1 MIEKVVRSIFLKIF
15 GLEGYLAIVS
25 DAYLRITNFGFL
37 QNKYP
42 ELFFLKKIIKPG
54 FVSID
59 IGANVGYYSTN
70 ISKLSGATGKVLAIE
85 PVPLFSNVFKRNA
98 HKFALKNITLHQ
110 TALGAEN
117 KNISMGTPVIDG
129 VFRHGL
135 THVLSA
141 ENDNTALETFEA
153 EMKIPDELFAN
164 ITQLDFI
171 KCDVEGYEIYLF
183 PHLVNTIKKFN
194 PLIQIEISTSENR
207 KIIYELLAP
216 LGYNAFGLKNNE
228 LFKLS
233 SNECLNY
240 TLGDLYFK
248 N

>member
-1 MIEKVVRSIFLKIF
+1 MIEKTVRSILLKSF

-25 DAYLRITNFGFL
+25 DAYLRITNLGFL
-37 QNKYP
+37 KNQYP

-85 PVPLFSNVFKRNA
+85 PVPLFANVFKRNA

-117 KNISMGTPVIDG
+117 KKIEMGTPVIDG

-135 THVLSA
+135 THVLNA

-194 PLIQIEISTSENR
+194 PLIQIEISTAENR
-207 KIIYELLAP
+207 KIIYELLEP
-216 LGYNAFGLKNNE
+216 LGYSAFGLKNNE
-228 LFKLS
+228 LFQLS
-233 SNECLNY
+233 ADDSLAY

-248 N
+248 K

>member
-1 MIEKVVRSIFLKIF
+1 MIEKAVRSILLKSF

-25 DAYLRITNFGFL
+25 DAYLRITNLGFL

-70 ISKLSGATGKVLAIE
+70 ISKLSGVTGKVLAIE
-85 PVPLFSNVFKRNA
+85 PVPLFANVFKRNA

-117 KNISMGTPVIDG
+117 KKIEMGTPVIDG

-141 ENDNTALETFEA
+141 ENDNTELETFEA

-183 PHLVNTIKKFN
+183 PHLLNTIKKFN
-194 PLIQIEISTSENR
+194 PLIPINEF
-207 KIIYELLAP
+207 P
-216 LGYNAFGLKNNE
+216 LMSFVIFFQLTPVSVDK
-228 LFKLS
+228 
-233 SNECLNY
+233 
-240 TLGDLYFK
+240 
-248 N
+248 

>member
-1 MIEKVVRSIFLKIF
+1 MIEKVVRSILLKSF

-37 QNKYP
+37 KNQYP

-85 PVPLFSNVFKRNA
+85 PVPLFANVFKRNA

-117 KNISMGTPVIDG
+117 KNIEMGTPVIDG

-135 THVLSA
+135 THVLNA

-183 PHLVNTIKKFN
+183 PHLINTIKKFN

-207 KIIYELLAP
+207 KIIYELLSP

-233 SNECLNY
+233 SNESLNY

>member
-1 MIEKVVRSIFLKIF
+1 MIEKAIRNILLKSF

-25 DAYLRITNFGFL
+25 DAYLRITNIGFL
-37 QNKYP
+37 KNQYP

-70 ISKLSGATGKVLAIE
+70 ISKLSGANGKVIAIE
-85 PVPLFSNVFKRNA
+85 PVPLFANVFKRNA

-117 KNISMGTPVIDG
+117 KKIEMGTPVIDG

-135 THVLSA
+135 THVLST

-171 KCDVEGYEIYLF
+171 KCDVEGYEIFLF
-183 PHLVNTIKKFN
+183 PYLIKTIKKFN
-194 PLIQIEISTSENR
+194 PLIQIEISTVENR
-207 KIIYELLAP
+207 KIIYELLEP
-216 LGYNAFGLKNNE
+216 LGYYAFGLKNNE
-228 LFKLS
+228 LIKLTS
-233 SNECLNY
+233 SECIAY
-240 TLGDLYFK
+240 DLGDLYFK
-248 N
+248 K

>member
-1 MIEKVVRSIFLKIF
+1 MIEKVVRSILLKIF

-70 ISKLSGATGKVLAIE
+70 ISKLSGTTGKVLAIE
-85 PVPLFSNVFKRNA
+85 PVPLFANVFKRNA